1 MWIIDIGTKH
11 HFRVTIYI
19 IVPWRAFQCE
29 LENTI
34 GETSPSYENDSVEE
48 TEGGRGGD
56 EVDST
61 GTMLLEVFVFDGE
74 FVVSHGLFS
83 FDCGGCSLCCYYWKK
98 ENVVEE
104 RVANPTTTNATA

>member
-83 FDCGGCSLCCYYWKK
+83 FDCGGCSLLLYGWLLSWLKN
-98 ENVVEE
+98 ELQIQQQQN
-104 RVANPTTTNATA
+104 NTT